1 MPQLELVD
9 GQPVTHKDVNGNMK
23 VRMAREI
30 PQAYLSV
37 YEIPAMLFLT
47 HLKSSGTLA
56 ESIVKNALGAYGRLF
71 DDFGAG
77 RWDNISEENIGAY
90 SAGKGD
96 AVFTLSWKND
106 VPRKIRDKV
115 TGRKRRSFQSL
126 AKTTLRDMLERT
138 QRQLERFRD
147 DRKSARDL
155 KNNKQ
160 GKDRFCGYPRRTS
173 GEFPRK
179 GHNPSDAVN

>member
-77 RWDNISEENIGAY
+77 RWDNISEENIGVLH
-90 SAGKGD
+90 S
-96 AVFTLSWKND
+96 
-106 VPRKIRDKV
+106 
-115 TGRKRRSFQSL
+115 
-126 AKTTLRDMLERT
+126 
-138 QRQLERFRD
+138 
-147 DRKSARDL
+147 
-155 KNNKQ
+155 
-160 GKDRFCGYPRRTS
+160 
-173 GEFPRK
+173 
-179 GHNPSDAVN
+179 